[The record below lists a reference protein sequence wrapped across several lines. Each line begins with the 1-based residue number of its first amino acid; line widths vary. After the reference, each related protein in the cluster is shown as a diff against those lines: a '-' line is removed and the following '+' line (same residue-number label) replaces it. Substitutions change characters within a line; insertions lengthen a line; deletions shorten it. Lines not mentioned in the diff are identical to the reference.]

1 MYTQWSSF
9 PLSTNPNTLILLPS
23 TMLSL
28 TTFYMNLSYND
39 ENKKY
44 SIVLHTDST
53 YYPRYYKIMP
63 QWQ

>member
-1 MYTQWSSF
+1 MYMQWSSF
-9 PLSTNPNTLILLPS
+9 PLSINPNTLILLPS

-28 TTFYMNLSYND
+28 TTFYMNLSYNE

-53 YYPRYYKIMP
+53 YYPR
-63 QWQ
+63 